1 MKDIETVYCD
11 GHNITMYDPNG
22 NISISAPLNLDSFI
36 MDVKYDGGSLVIT
49 HSDGREE
56 RICTDALVDDSL
68 GRITGNWGFSRGDGY
83 SYGYHDGNS
92 TNAILARITAKVLGE
107 FLQTP
112 DGVRAIEKE
121 LNNYFNGTS

>member
-68 GRITGNWGFSRGDGY
+68 GRIWGSSGGDGY
-83 SYGYHDGNS
+83 YHDSNS

>member
-11 GHNITMYDPNG
+11 GHNITMYDSNG
-22 NISISAPLNLDSFI
+22 NISISTPLNLDSFI

-56 RICTDALVDDSL
+56 RICTDILVDNSL
-68 GRITGNWGFSRGDGY
+68 GRITGNWGFSGGDDY
-83 SYGYHDGNS
+83 SYGYRDSNS

>member
-1 MKDIETVYCD
+1 
-11 GHNITMYDPNG
+11 MYDPNG

-68 GRITGNWGFSRGDGY
+68 GRIWGFSGGDGY
-83 SYGYHDGNS
+83 SYYDNNS

>member
-11 GHNITMYDPNG
+11 GHNITMYDLNG

-68 GRITGNWGFSRGDGY
+68 GRITGNWGFSGGDGY